1 MSIARLEYIHEVVI
15 GFAFAHVLRLGLAYT
30 CVTRMLQLVQLWR
43 NTLTVVIYGEVKITN
58 SNNISPLF
66 LKAQSE

>member
-1 MSIARLEYIHEVVI
+1 MSIARLEYIHEVVKA
-15 GFAFAHVLRLGLAYT
+15 FEFAHVFAQTKG
-30 CVTRMLQLVQLWR
+30 VTRMLQLVQLWR
-43 NTLTVVIYGEVKITN
+43 NTLTVVIYGEVKISN